1 MEKLYLVELINY
13 HFDSEDESINQDDV
27 KILGLYKSEADYKVK
42 VEKEIASFTKVS
54 KTEVKVIRD
63 EELEE
68 DCVEVLDIVS
78 QDARVTI
85 IVSNV
90 SIGDSKNLVDYNRIN
105 YYYDYDKTIDVE
117 VINIEN

>member
-27 KILGLYKSEADYKVK
+27 KILGLYKSEEDYKVK
-42 VEKEIASFTKVS
+42 VEKEIENFTKVS
-54 KTEVKVIRD
+54 KTEVQVIRD

-68 DCVEVLDIVS
+68 GCVEVLDIVS

-90 SIGDSKNLVDYNRIN
+90 SIGDSKKLVDYNRIN